1 MKVKSLLTL
10 ILVAT
15 FGIGFV
21 GCAAPEAPEPE
32 VAPTE
37 DMDTDGVAP
46 DMDTDMDT
54 DAEATPEG
62 AETDGMTGDME
73 TETEATTEEEPEA
86 AE

>member
-21 GCAAPEAPEPE
+21 GCAAPETTEPE

-37 DMDTDGVAP
+37 E
-46 DMDTDMDT
+46 MDT
-54 DAEATPEG
+54 DAEMVPDGVDTDTEAAPEG
-62 AETDGMTGDME
+62 AETEGMTGD
-73 TETEATTEEEPEA
+73 TEEEPEA

>member
-21 GCAAPEAPEPE
+21 GCAAPEAPESDVVEPME
-32 VAPTE
+32 ETE
-37 DMDTDGVAP
+37 TDGVAP
-46 DMDTDMDT
+46 DMDT

-73 TETEATTEEEPEA
+73 TEATTEEEPEA